1 MVCRNLETESKAPL
15 FLWVFPPS
23 AFAGKVYVRHAVMA
37 PYARLSKNKKK
48 GTPHF
53 ALDSWISLGYMG

>member
-1 MVCRNLETESKAPL
+1 MVCWNLETESKAPF

-37 PYARLSKNKKK
+37 PYARLSKKKK
-48 GTPHF
+48 KAHPT
-53 ALDSWISLGYMG
+53 LL